1 MKILFI
7 TTRIPLPSSKGD
19 QLVTYNRLRTLS
31 KYHEITLFSFYGNV
45 TERENLELIKSYC
58 SSIHLVK
65 LPKWM
70 SYVNVAAKGLINNS
84 PLQVLYY
91 RSNKFKKALNDL
103 IKTNQFDVIHVCLLR
118 LAPYLK
124 DITTPKVLELIDSMQ
139 LNLSRKLE
147 IETFP
152 MTLLYREELRRIK
165 RMEEQLGNSFDQL
178 IVVAEA
184 DRKLI
189 PSDNVSVIPNGVDT
203 THFHPTGRV
212 AGTTKVIFTGNM
224 DYAPNIHAVM
234 WFVNNCYEGILE
246 QIPNMKLI
254 IAGGNP
260 PQKLKN
266 ISKQFPGTVVTGFV
280 ESIAQ
285 YLNNSSL
292 SIAPMQSGSGMQNK
306 ILEAMACGLPVV
318 STSLGLG
325 SIGATPGKEIIIAN
339 TPDAF
344 IKAVV
349 LLLQD
354 DKHAQDIGLN
364 AREYVVNNHS
374 WEHSALEVNG
384 IYRRISRKDT
394 AS

>member
-1 MKILFI
+1 
-7 TTRIPLPSSKGD
+7 
-19 QLVTYNRLRTLS
+19 
-31 KYHEITLFSFYGNV
+31 
-45 TERENLELIKSYC
+45 
-58 SSIHLVK
+58 
-65 LPKWM
+65 M

-318 STSLGLG
+318 STTLGLG
-325 SIGATPGKEIIIAN
+325 SIRATPEREIVIAN
-339 TPDAF
+339 TPEAF

-349 LLLQD
+349 LLIQD
-354 DKHAQDIGLN
+354 DKQAQKIGSN
-364 AREYVVNNHS
+364 AREYVMNNHS
-374 WEHSALEVNG
+374 WEHSALEVNE
-384 IYRRISRKDT
+384 IYRRISR
-394 AS
+394 